1 MTSVWKRLQRVGKK
15 ASKFQFVASYQ
26 ELVVECTKKW
36 QPDKLRVVWTRRNRR
51 ICSKLHG
58 WQPGIKNPYRGMVV
72 WPVPENVDITVTLFK
87 DPHADQFEDKAWTF
101 VIENET
107 KGHRKV
113 LASVDVNMKE
123 FASPTL
129 TQTDLTLKLKPLS
142 VKVVEATLKLS
153 LSCVFLRE
161 GKATDEDMQSLA
173 SLMSVKP
180 TDIGN
185 LDDFNESD
193 EEEDRKPGAGVGTA
207 TPPAAPLP
215 PARRSREQE
224 SRPPGMM
231 DPSLIESHRQ
241 LNTLTEE
248 GVPSPLT
255 VCPTV
260 LEEPTSPMKTTP
272 KPLNISRKEDT
283 PRSSRSAGSISIAN
297 QILAPATLSPA
308 PVTMGTARPEC
319 VTLPVKE
326 VMDSDIHAT
335 PSSREAKLS
344 SFSQPRISEDDTVLS
359 SQQARGELSVLAKSE
374 TAVNEGADDAAWLDT
389 QLSKE
394 ALVQAE
400 CPIWATL
407 EEKAST
413 QGSEQVSALELDSEQ
428 SIPGDVSAEEPAA
441 GSLRG
446 GLEKVTAVFQPAEPG
461 MPFESVVNSEV
472 ISRGDGASSPSPPSQ
487 PELQS
492 PEVFARDQAAESVL
506 QPPAAEEANKDI
518 ATGNPDIFTEF
529 PSASMTDTAYSS
541 LVEPLSQSDQRTS
554 LETSAFVDVELNNE
568 GQEAFAT
575 DCPSSPDAERP
586 LWAALEEKALEK
598 EEGSVDTAE
607 SRDRG
612 SPFTAKPVSSDAQ
625 LAKRPG
631 EAPLM
636 ASAQD
641 GGAKDAGISQCSLA
655 PCPAELPAPPE
666 LISSPAVRELAQDA
680 HPNTGKRSSRAEV
693 TTDLQEGVDGIRQDG
708 TDERTSPTAADSA
721 QAKGR
726 LPSPDGRIDVRDS
739 DADTRG
745 ELVEEQ
751 DAPVGLVKTIVGVL
765 HRGYE
770 TVAAMWQPTDAGTVT
785 NRAEIPKDTDSNNC
799 SFSLLPPSPQ
809 HMIPSATAVCDP
821 AEKFQSSSWEPRTT
835 GGTPPIG
842 ELSSQQRMSL
852 VESLRLAA
860 LEESTNEKTEEPVH
874 AAEAEAGREETA
886 GRVAETDA
894 IPFSLPT
901 RQADSEGSSCGKTHP
916 ALREAGLE
924 DVAMGAR
931 QEVESKDA
939 SLVIDSSEEKC
950 VQSQEVFALKAAV
963 EEMEFEAGQ
972 EDMGTVWLASLYMDG
987 GSETMSTTLPTS
999 EGLHEGQE
1007 PVPQEVSLD
1016 NTYQKVNPFPK
1027 VTPPRRSKKKNN
1039 LPPLQEVG
1047 SNRPDPET
1055 TPAKMAPPRRT
1066 KGKNSPHLVS
1076 QEPGYQDSS
1085 TLTPT
1090 AASESIPSLH
1100 IPASQRFNV
1109 GDDLEPPVP
1118 TLASGQPEN
1127 MQVTPQEDLD
1137 MEKQDTPVETALES
1151 DVSVKSSVV
1160 PWPLPAPQSQAQLS
1174 EAVLHTAHKCPSS
1187 DSKLSKEES
1196 LLLARILQ
1204 MDLEEEPPDAPVAA
1218 PRLRKVLRVNPDS
1231 LAPPHS
1237 PSPSE
1242 AEAHLLPVSASD
1254 KVAPDT
1260 TSKDLKLHQTVPSLR
1275 GSPRDVDTGCT
1286 KQDSVPVP
1294 DMNDSLTDAQANFS
1308 AGDRDLVD
1316 MSLSETVE
1324 DKRSNERDQ
1333 KSTHDLL
1340 FSMAFP
1346 QSQSDDSVT
1355 LVSSDVIKEATVTE
1369 ANRMDIGA
1377 NGNFPSVDSDVLLV
1391 SSSNASEGSDGQP
1404 ALIAPPPAQ
1413 NKGSFLAGMDWGTSE
1428 RNRESKIE
1436 TGVTAVKEEVTPVA
1450 GSDGLV
1456 LFTVD
1461 AAFTAPNDGFEA
1473 EQANKRPVTE
1483 PDSPHPVAAAPGPVS
1498 ACPEPSSQST
1508 ARQQGSPP
1516 TANVVAPHRKRKT
1529 TPPPDVPKV
1538 VPATVTEVSSLPASS
1553 ALVTSSQSLLEWC
1566 QDITKQYKGVKVTN
1580 FSTSWR
1586 NGLAFCAILHHF
1598 HPDKVDYDQLDPY
1611 DIKFNNKKA
1620 FDGFANLG
1628 ISRLMEPSDMVL
1640 LTVPDR
1646 LIVMTY
1652 LCQIRAH
1659 FTGQELS
1666 VLQIEKNSS
1675 QTSYAVGD
1683 PKGSTDLD
1691 TAARYCVQKLQASG
1705 VSLETNGKA
1714 AETEREGEGRSNGN
1728 LVAPPRSRRV
1738 SRPDES
1744 GGGAAS
1750 RPEEK
1755 PAQTPQPPPRSHA
1768 ASRSS
1773 FSHVRDADLVKK
1785 HRLRHKS
1792 ESTEEADPAEQQSAP
1807 HSTRRASQEQTVA
1820 EVKNGS
1826 EATAE
1831 TSQSEVPRVPIE
1843 QEHEEHGPEEEHK
1856 PGEEDSL
1863 DTSQYVLSEI
1873 QALESEQNHIDS
1885 RAAVVEKRLR
1895 RLMETGSDR
1904 DEEETL
1910 IQEWFTLVNKK
1921 NALIR
1926 RQDHLQL
1933 LQEEQDL
1940 ERRFDLL
1947 TRELRAMMAIEEWQK
1962 TQAQQHREQLLLQEL
1977 VSLVN
1982 QRDELVRDMD
1992 AKERGALEE
2001 DERLERGL
2009 EQRRRKYSRK
2019 EKCVVQ

>member
-308 PVTMGTARPEC
+308 PVTMGTA
-319 VTLPVKE
+319 
-326 VMDSDIHAT
+326 S
-335 PSSREAKLS
+335 
-344 SFSQPRISEDDTVLS
+344 
-359 SQQARGELSVLAKSE
+359 
-374 TAVNEGADDAAWLDT
+374 
-389 QLSKE
+389 
-394 ALVQAE
+394 
-400 CPIWATL
+400 
-407 EEKAST
+407 
-413 QGSEQVSALELDSEQ
+413 
-428 SIPGDVSAEEPAA
+428 
-441 GSLRG
+441 
-446 GLEKVTAVFQPAEPG
+446 LEKVTAVFQPAEPG

-607 SRDRG
+607 SRDR
-612 SPFTAKPVSSDAQ
+612 
-625 LAKRPG
+625 
-631 EAPLM
+631 
-636 ASAQD
+636 
-641 GGAKDAGISQCSLA
+641 
-655 PCPAELPAPPE
+655 
-666 LISSPAVRELAQDA
+666 
-680 HPNTGKRSSRAEV
+680 
-693 TTDLQEGVDGIRQDG
+693 
-708 TDERTSPTAADSA
+708 
-721 QAKGR
+721 
-726 LPSPDGRIDVRDS
+726 
-739 DADTRG
+739 
-745 ELVEEQ
+745 
-751 DAPVGLVKTIVGVL
+751 
-765 HRGYE
+765 
-770 TVAAMWQPTDAGTVT
+770 
-785 NRAEIPKDTDSNNC
+785 
-799 SFSLLPPSPQ
+799 
-809 HMIPSATAVCDP
+809 
-821 AEKFQSSSWEPRTT
+821 
-835 GGTPPIG
+835 
-842 ELSSQQRMSL
+842 
-852 VESLRLAA
+852 
-860 LEESTNEKTEEPVH
+860 
-874 AAEAEAGREETA
+874 
-886 GRVAETDA
+886 
-894 IPFSLPT
+894 
-901 RQADSEGSSCGKTHP
+901 
-916 ALREAGLE
+916 
-924 DVAMGAR
+924 
-931 QEVESKDA
+931 
-939 SLVIDSSEEKC
+939 
-950 VQSQEVFALKAAV
+950 
-963 EEMEFEAGQ
+963 
-972 EDMGTVWLASLYMDG
+972 